1 MWSHL
6 TVKIIIILL
15 QLSKSN
21 REAYCR
27 LHGYPLIDGTDTFLK
42 GRRNPSGGLA
52 YFSWLKIEFVCAM
65 MGKHDHLN
73 WLFWMDTDAL
83 FMNIHISLVQL
94 LAGVEKDDLMI
105 LAADAEGINAGTFF
119 IRNSPAG
126 QQLCKELLRQQSKYN
141 YEQQAMSVLYN
152 KAVEKSGQKCV
163 VEEKDNFHLPSGV
176 KACLN
181 QKAPGF
187 RVLKLCAIG
196 SWAGLERKRG
206 HGLYFDGVYMN
217 NDFIIHFAGDRRLK
231 LSSMKQALLGK
242 LIR

>member
-1 MWSHL
+1 M

-105 LAADAEGINAGTFF
+105 LA
-119 IRNSPAG
+119 
-126 QQLCKELLRQQSKYN
+126 QLHLTMKVCCYGDLMIFVGRLDWRFLKDSRCFLLRSRN
-141 YEQQAMSVLYN
+141 NFLSSCHP
-152 KAVEKSGQKCV
+152 AVEVQIAKSM
-163 VEEKDNFHLPSGV
+163 F
-176 KACLN
+176 
-181 QKAPGF
+181 
-187 RVLKLCAIG
+187 
-196 SWAGLERKRG
+196 G
-206 HGLYFDGVYMN
+206 H
-217 NDFIIHFAGDRRLK
+217 
-231 LSSMKQALLGK
+231 
-242 LIR
+242 